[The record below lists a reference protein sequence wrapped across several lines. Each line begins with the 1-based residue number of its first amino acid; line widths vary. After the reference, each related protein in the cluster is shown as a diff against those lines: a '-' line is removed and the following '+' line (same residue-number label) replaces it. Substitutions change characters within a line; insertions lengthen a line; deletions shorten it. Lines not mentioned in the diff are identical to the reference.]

1 MSRTICPLYSL
12 SEFTLL
18 VVYPLAYCKGGVA
31 THTQSTQRREQS
43 VLLHQRIQGR
53 TQDRPHR
60 LTHTTASGRCWIAN
74 PGRSHEAPVMRWLAA
89 KGYVLHTTCSSVVG
103 GLRYPGFLRLCTQT
117 IFLDSLLSWWLPL
130 SPQPL
135 FSGRFGV
142 FQQPNLLSVLPEGG
156 PRLSFRLAA
165 PLPCPL
171 VRGWQFRCRS
181 TSGKPPD
188 ARLLQSHYEHA
199 PRISTGMGHI
209 SFTPAFASPPL
220 YSSLVN
226 PHTTF
231 VERAASAERRACCFT
246 CSGQ

>member
-1 MSRTICPLYSL
+1 LSRTICPLYSL

-181 TSGKPPD
+181 TSG
-188 ARLLQSHYEHA
+188 S
-199 PRISTGMGHI
+199 
-209 SFTPAFASPPL
+209 TPAAPQQSNSDQELRCQRTIPFRNTLSIKHR
-220 YSSLVN
+220 N
-226 PHTTF
+226 PVVKGLGGHT
-231 VERAASAERRACCFT
+231 
-246 CSGQ
+246 GI